1 MGILKPVMVSTDKG
15 LQLFH
20 SRMVGCHLLSWRNLQ
35 KKIAFFRLFSR
46 ERSETCD
53 TPKGIYFS
61 ELKNLG
67 GGGVRDSPCAYA
79 SCIYFPCFYLY
90 ENLRLSVRSI
100 IVPRIPCP
108 HSHTLRMLMIPH
120 QILWGW
126 SLFGIMVHNH
136 VWFLSCVLILSYLAW
151 ADVC

>member
-1 MGILKPVMVSTDKG
+1 MVSTYKG
-15 LQLFH
+15 LQLFN

-79 SCIYFPCFYLY
+79 SCIYFPCVNVYVY
-90 ENLRLSVRSI
+90 DAIELSGVSGPTKYFKHSQVSI
-100 IVPRIPCP
+100 WSKISAQSVCTSFSLKMTRIMK
-108 HSHTLRMLMIPH
+108 L
-120 QILWGW
+120 Q
-126 SLFGIMVHNH
+126 N
-136 VWFLSCVLILSYLAW
+136 AN
-151 ADVC
+151 

>member
-1 MGILKPVMVSTDKG
+1 MVSTDKG

-35 KKIAFFRLFSR
+35 KKIAFFRLFSS

-79 SCIYFPCFYLY
+79 SCIYFPCVYGCERKCIHALHY
-90 ENLRLSVRSI
+90 V
-100 IVPRIPCP
+100 
-108 HSHTLRMLMIPH
+108 
-120 QILWGW
+120 
-126 SLFGIMVHNH
+126 FGIERKY
-136 VWFLSCVLILSYLAW
+136 FLIYLILDILYLMRALCALLSISYDGLGAFSP
-151 ADVC
+151 C

>member
-20 SRMVGCHLLSWRNLQ
+20 SQMVGCHLLSWRNLQ

-46 ERSETCD
+46 EQSETCD

-67 GGGVRDSPCAYA
+67 GGSGTRHVHMPRAY
-79 SCIYFPCFYLY
+79 IFLVVFTF
-90 ENLRLSVRSI
+90 VG
-100 IVPRIPCP
+100 IPCV
-108 HSHTLRMLMIPH
+108 
-120 QILWGW
+120 G
-126 SLFGIMVHNH
+126 
-136 VWFLSCVLILSYLAW
+136 
-151 ADVC
+151 

>member
-1 MGILKPVMVSTDKG
+1 MVSTYKG
-15 LQLFH
+15 LQLFN

-79 SCIYFPCFYLY
+79 SCIYFPCHYIFLINRTADDNDSDND
-90 ENLRLSVRSI
+90 NLFCSGFKNFE
-100 IVPRIPCP
+100 
-108 HSHTLRMLMIPH
+108 LRTWIDLN
-120 QILWGW
+120 QVTSRYNGLGA
-126 SLFGIMVHNH
+126 
-136 VWFLSCVLILSYLAW
+136 LINP
-151 ADVC
+151 

>member
-1 MGILKPVMVSTDKG
+1 MSHGNGSSTFVFQVMGILKPVTVSIDKG
-15 LQLFH
+15 LQLFN

-67 GGGVRDSPCAYA
+67 GVGSGTRRVHMPRAY
-79 SCIYFPCFYLY
+79 IFL
-90 ENLRLSVRSI
+90 VI
-100 IVPRIPCP
+100 IT
-108 HSHTLRMLMIPH
+108 S
-120 QILWGW
+120 
-126 SLFGIMVHNH
+126 
-136 VWFLSCVLILSYLAW
+136 A
-151 ADVC
+151 

>member
-35 KKIAFFRLFSR
+35 KKIAFFRLFSS

-67 GGGVRDSPCAYA
+67 GVGSGTRRVHMPRAYIFLVVVRLQLLLISFAFSHVKISSININGSFCCTCCA
-79 SCIYFPCFYLY
+79 LN
-90 ENLRLSVRSI
+90 NLKIATKQFNSAK
-100 IVPRIPCP
+100 
-108 HSHTLRMLMIPH
+108 T
-120 QILWGW
+120 
-126 SLFGIMVHNH
+126 
-136 VWFLSCVLILSYLAW
+136 
-151 ADVC
+151 

>member
-1 MGILKPVMVSTDKG
+1 MVSTDKG

-35 KKIAFFRLFSR
+35 KKIAFFRLFSS

-67 GGGVRDSPCAYA
+67 GGPGVLAVCICLVHIFSLYNCFFYISTLISIRCQTRD
-79 SCIYFPCFYLY
+79 
-90 ENLRLSVRSI
+90 E
-100 IVPRIPCP
+100 
-108 HSHTLRMLMIPH
+108 
-120 QILWGW
+120 WGEIEEHI
-126 SLFGIMVHNH
+126 FV
-136 VWFLSCVLILSYLAW
+136 
-151 ADVC
+151 

>member
-1 MGILKPVMVSTDKG
+1 MVSTDKG

-35 KKIAFFRLFSR
+35 KKIAFFRLFSS

-67 GGGVRDSPCAYA
+67 GGSGTRRVHMPRAY
-79 SCIYFPCFYLY
+79 IFLVFIFRYVWNKKV
-90 ENLRLSVRSI
+90 ERR
-100 IVPRIPCP
+100 
-108 HSHTLRMLMIPH
+108 
-120 QILWGW
+120 
-126 SLFGIMVHNH
+126 FGIDALFAELLRVIGRRQGPI
-136 VWFLSCVLILSYLAW
+136 VK
-151 ADVC
+151 

>member
-1 MGILKPVMVSTDKG
+1 MGILKPVIVSTDKG

-35 KKIAFFRLFSR
+35 KKIAFFGFFSS

-67 GGGVRDSPCAYA
+67 GGPGLAVCHMPCAYIFLVVKK
-79 SCIYFPCFYLY
+79 SLKVS
-90 ENLRLSVRSI
+90 SV
-100 IVPRIPCP
+100 
-108 HSHTLRMLMIPH
+108 
-120 QILWGW
+120 W
-126 SLFGIMVHNH
+126 
-136 VWFLSCVLILSYLAW
+136 
-151 ADVC
+151 